1 MLLRFLFCLTGSLL
15 SGSAVAGLFTALVLH
30 FFPDP
35 TNHQKPSGVKLE
47 AYQGARWA
55 EVPIRPDSLTVPT
68 SPTVRPAALAAGA
81 PEPATSSA
89 ADIRQFEAALKVA
102 PDPSAQQDPV
112 AFLRLKR
119 QPSGQQQHLG
129 PTVATQDGSRDTE
142 QVFSTSVATGT
153 LADSIRAPGPSNAA
167 ADPPTQQDEFAGA
180 AQPSAE
186 VAEVSAQEPK
196 PEPGPISQRTRRT
209 ENQLSRHPWL
219 QETGVHGRQ
228 QGVRATRAGQVAG
241 GAHADHA
248 HRGRIDHPGGHH
260 RAIRQAQR

>member
-1 MLLRFLFCLTGSLL
+1 M
-15 SGSAVAGLFTALVLH
+15 
-30 FFPDP
+30 
-35 TNHQKPSGVKLE
+35 
-47 AYQGARWA
+47 
-55 EVPIRPDSLTVPT
+55 
-68 SPTVRPAALAAGA
+68 
-81 PEPATSSA
+81 
-89 ADIRQFEAALKVA
+89 
-102 PDPSAQQDPV
+102 
-112 AFLRLKR
+112 
-119 QPSGQQQHLG
+119 
-129 PTVATQDGSRDTE
+129 ATQDGSRDTE

-228 QGVRATRAGQVAG
+228 QGVEQCEPDRWLAVLTLTTRIEDELTTRAVITVPSGRHNAKALAGPVLVWSDPVALVQG
-241 GAHADHA
+241 
-248 HRGRIDHPGGHH
+248 HPCAAAPQLAPASARNSSNTGPFNVASSARMA
-260 RAIRQAQR
+260 RAAGPPSITRWSTER